1 MICFSFVIL
10 MYDVQKLLNV
20 QQLLVMHIQ
29 LLIMQDILKKN
40 HIKHHHQIEWLHS
53 KSNLSFYFLILK
65 KSMKLF
71 FFRVEDD
78 LTLEDI
84 KSNLIMVNKN
94 VKNMMWFT

>member
-1 MICFSFVIL
+1 

-20 QQLLVMHIQ
+20 QQLLVMLIQ
-29 LLIMQDILKKN
+29 LLIIQDILKKN
-40 HIKHHHQIEWLHS
+40 PIKPYHTMHQIELLLSKDHS
-53 KSNLSFYFLILK
+53 FLNTIKFVL
-65 KSMKLF
+65 LF
-71 FFRVEDD
+71 FRDEDD